1 MSINQTTLQYTLLLT
16 LVFFGFNVVQARAA
30 DVRVDPIL
38 IDEAVSARDVVIKNV
53 TITNLTDHRL
63 QVFAT
68 VNEVEV
74 GTTGEIKQFVTPV
87 MTDQTNTVT
96 SWIEVTRGMLE
107 IDPQETETVPIT
119 LRINTNAKAGT
130 YHAFVGFVSGP
141 DRPTAEAVALRG
153 DANGTI
159 VKIALVDKRNELLR
173 ISSFLMSRFVFLATQ
188 HEVTVEVEN
197 SGDTPL
203 TPKGEIIF
211 YNSRGEEV
219 SSVRVNEAGV
229 SITPG
234 ETRSLSAQIPFYD
247 KLGRFKAN
255 VKLDYGEIKKS
266 TVFDTSQF
274 FMIPLYLVIAIG
286 LAIAVIS
293 LLLTYLLRR
302 AFYDELHEE
311 DDGAEVP
318 LYIRNDR
325 DHEVKDHDIHIQKN

>member
-1 MSINQTTLQYTLLLT
+1 MSIHWKTLQYPALLT
-16 LVFFGFNVVQARAA
+16 LAFFCLNAASVQAA

-87 MTDQTNTVT
+87 MTDQSNTVT

-107 IDPQETETVPIT
+107 IDAHATATVPIT
-119 LRINTNAKAGT
+119 LRINPNAKPGI
-130 YHAFVGFVSGP
+130 YHAYVGFVSGP
-141 DRPTAEAVALRG
+141 DRPAAEAVALRG

-159 VKIALVDKRNELLR
+159 VKIAIADKRNELLR
-173 ISSFLMSRFVFLATQ
+173 ISSFLISRFVFLATQ
-188 HEVTVEVEN
+188 HDVIVEIEN
-197 SGDTPL
+197 NGDTAL

-219 SSVRVNEAGV
+219 ASSKVNQEGV
-229 SITPG
+229 SIPPK
-234 ETRSLSAQIPFYD
+234 ETRSLSATIPFYD

-255 VKLDYGEIKKS
+255 VKIDYGEVKKA
-266 TVFDTSQF
+266 TIFDTGQF
-274 FMIPLYLVIAIG
+274 FMLPLYVVIAIV
-286 LAIAVIS
+286 LAIILS
-293 LLLTYLLRR
+293 SCLLTYLLRR

-311 DDGAEVP
+311 DEGSEVP